1 MSVLETSSLGVA
13 IGGHALIKNLDWQV
27 KSGEFWCILGQNG
40 VGKSTLLHVLG
51 GLLPAA
57 SGQVMMDGQPIE
69 RIKPAQLATQRGLLP
84 QQQVDAFSYSALEAV
99 LIGRTPYRVGAGWDS
114 DEDIA
119 FAVAALKRVGLADK
133 VDEDITHLSGGERQ
147 RVALAAL
154 LVQAPQLMLLD
165 EPTSHQDVAHQL
177 DVMKLLRELSSR
189 HAIVATCHDI
199 NLAAR
204 FATHVLVLAQGRS
217 WQGPVAGVL
226 NADVLEQAFGC
237 RFSQVE
243 MDGFPHFSAC

>member
-1 MSVLETSSLGVA
+1 MSLLATSSLGVA

-57 SGQVMMDGQPIE
+57 SGQVTMDSQPIS
-69 RIKPAQLATQRGLLP
+69 RIKPAALAKQRGLLP

-119 FAVAALKRVGLADK
+119 LATEALQRVGLADK
-133 VDEDITHLSGGERQ
+133 AGDDITHLSGGERQ

-177 DVMKLLRELSSR
+177 DVMKLLRELSSC

-199 NLAAR
+199 NLATR

-217 WQGPVAGVL
+217 WQGPVSQVL
-226 NADVLEQAFGC
+226 NADVLQQAFGC

-243 MDGFPHFSAC
+243 IDGFPHFSAF